1 MRTRREVLTN
11 VAGIFVVTPAVSL
24 VLWWAFIAAVRWVL

>member
-11 VAGIFVVTPAVSL
+11 VAGIFVVSPIAGVI
-24 VLWWAFIAAVRWVL
+24 LWWGFIAAVRWAM